1 MVCSGLWYSIS
12 KDLVKFYVRA
22 MDSTHLDG
30 QLASL
35 PGRYARTLFEMGA
48 EKGADIKIHKDLDH
62 FNGIYE
68 TVDNFKSLLL
78 NPSVRAEEQ
87 QAIVE
92 EIATKNQYDPL
103 FVRFLCLLC
112 ENRWLNL
119 FSNIYDIFNALVRHA
134 KNIQEVNIISAIGLD
149 ENQQQKLQQLLT
161 KKIASHLVFNYEVD
175 PQVLGGFLIKIG
187 CHVIDLTVINQLNML
202 ATEMK
207 GNA

>member
-1 MVCSGLWYSIS
+1 MVSSRLCYLIS

-48 EKGADIKIHKDLDH
+48 EKGNDIKIHKDLDH
-62 FNGIYE
+62 FNEIYE

-87 QAIVE
+87 QAIIE
-92 EIATKNQYDPL
+92 EISTKNQYDPL
-103 FVRFLCLLC
+103 FIRFLLLLC
-112 ENRWLNL
+112 ENRRLNL
-119 FSNIYDIFNALVRHA
+119 FSSIYDIFNALVRHS
-134 KNIQEVNIISAIGLD
+134 KNIQEVDIISGVELD
-149 ENQQQKLQQLLT
+149 ESQQQKLQQMLV

-175 PQVLGGFLIKIG
+175 PQVLGGFLVKIG
-187 CHVIDLTVINQLNML
+187 CHVIDLTVINQINML